1 MIEQTN
7 TFGDLTFTSLVPS
20 NKMEINNTKYS
31 SAIRISHSAT
41 GYYGS
46 YNVREQDWQ
55 EVPVPTAFNRKLHD
69 VDVNAFTD
77 ISGFTHRNRVRHDVE
92 DIELGYAVLNDADE
106 RVLLNLISPTW
117 IYVELIDKKTGQK
130 KVHKM
135 YASDK
140 EWNVYHM
147 YQDSNGDWQEVNT
160 DFSFSLVEE

>member
-41 GYYGS
+41 GGYGN

-69 VDVNAFTD
+69 VDVNAFSD
-77 ISGFTHRNRVRHDVE
+77 ISGFTHRNRARHDVE

-106 RVLLNLISPTW
+106 KVLLNLISPTW

>member
-7 TFGDLTFTSLVPS
+7 TFGNLTFTSLVPS

-41 GYYGS
+41 GSHGN

-106 RVLLNLISPTW
+106 KVLLNLISPTW

-147 YQDSNGDWQEVNT
+147 YQDANNTWHEVST